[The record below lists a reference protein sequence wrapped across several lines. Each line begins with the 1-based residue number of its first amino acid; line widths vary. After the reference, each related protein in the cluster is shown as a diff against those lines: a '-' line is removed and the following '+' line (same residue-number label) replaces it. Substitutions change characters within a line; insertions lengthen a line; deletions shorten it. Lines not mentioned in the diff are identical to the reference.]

1 MKKNIIVVALLLLIP
16 VKLFAFKSAG
26 IGFGPNLKLRGG
38 IATSLLMDGTW
49 NLHKNIGMRLFVGF
63 KNGFW
68 IGTALNTTFS
78 LYENNA
84 GSFDY
89 SVNFSVP
96 FMMNINNSVKT
107 AFIGITAGN
116 TISVSMDKL
125 NKYYFF
131 ITPAEFFLVP
141 VTWMLYPRGGFDTGL
156 EVSVMFSAGIKVK
169 I

>member
-1 MKKNIIVVALLLLIP
+1 MKKKIIVISLLMLIP
-16 VKLFAFKSAG
+16 VKIFAFKSAG

-38 IATSLLMDGTW
+38 VSTSLLMDGTW
-49 NLHKNIGMRLFVGF
+49 NLHKNAGMRLFVGF

-78 LYENNA
+78 LYENKS

-89 SVNFSVP
+89 SVNFSIP
-96 FMMNINNSVKT
+96 FMININDSVKT
-107 AFIGITAGN
+107 AFIGVTAGN
-116 TISVSMDKL
+116 TISVAIDKF

-131 ITPAEFFLVP
+131 ITPAEFFLIP
-141 VTWMLYPRGGFDTGL
+141 VTWLLSPSGGFDAGL
-156 EVSVMFSAGIKVK
+156 EVSVMFSAGIKVR